1 MHNRA
6 QKGGDEEL
14 HQKRPWHDLG
24 NALPVFWLYAQNLQC
39 TWIRPWY
46 NLGTT
51 LVRPWNDLS
60 KAWTQATPSIG
71 TAPRLV
77 KKLPGLCMPWGSH
90 PKSYQVHEFLIPS
103 LSGFARFRVPH
114 PVHYRYF
121 AGLDIILILLGS
133 I

>member
-14 HQKRPWHDLG
+14 HQIRPWYDLG

-51 LVRPWNDLS
+51 LERPEQGMDASNPFHWYGS
-60 KAWTQATPSIG
+60 KVGQESIIR
-71 TAPRLV
+71 TTVWQQSFQLV
-77 KKLPGLCMPWGSH
+77 QTLELERGC
-90 PKSYQVHEFLIPS
+90 V
-103 LSGFARFRVPH
+103 
-114 PVHYRYF
+114 
-121 AGLDIILILLGS
+121 
-133 I
+133 